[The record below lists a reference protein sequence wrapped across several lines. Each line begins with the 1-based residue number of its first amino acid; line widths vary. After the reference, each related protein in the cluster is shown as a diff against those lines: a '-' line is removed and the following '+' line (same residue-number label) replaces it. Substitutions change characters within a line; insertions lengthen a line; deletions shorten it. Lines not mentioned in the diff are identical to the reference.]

1 MNLCSTRSIL
11 SAPHRWQNPAAR
23 TVRPGGVARPRQV
36 SRRYA
41 LVTCDVL
48 MRMRQSLA
56 QYEAAFREEAVESVQ
71 RREQLRRQAATRSRV
86 RRIRRIHKAGTFRFV
101 LLCLTILAT
110 TVIVTVAM
118 FQALALLAG

>member
-1 MNLCSTRSIL
+1 
-11 SAPHRWQNPAAR
+11 
-23 TVRPGGVARPRQV
+23 
-36 SRRYA
+36 
-41 LVTCDVL
+41 

-71 RREQLRRQAATRSRV
+71 RREELRRQAATRSRV
-86 RRIRRIHKAGTFRFV
+86 RRVERIHKAGTLRFIG
-101 LLCLTILAT
+101 LCLAILAT